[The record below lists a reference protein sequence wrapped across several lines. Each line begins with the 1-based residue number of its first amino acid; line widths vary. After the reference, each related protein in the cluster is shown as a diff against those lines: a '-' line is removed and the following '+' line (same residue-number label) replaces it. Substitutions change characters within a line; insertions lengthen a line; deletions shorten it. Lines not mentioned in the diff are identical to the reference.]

1 MKYKL
6 ILFDLDGTLFDY
18 ETAEQEAFYHTF
30 KDYFS
35 DSDMGKLKD
44 EYVKINRKIWQEF
57 ENGSITAENLRHERF
72 SRLFEKTGMNLKP
85 KQISKEYL
93 INLGSCSY
101 LLEGALEIISY
112 FHDKCQIALITNGLS
127 DVQHQRIINSI
138 IAPFF
143 EHIFISEEIGYAKPH
158 PGIFEFVFE
167 HYPNIKKEETI
178 IVGDN
183 LSSDIKGGK
192 DFGIDTCWF
201 NPKKYKNNLPLKPT
215 YEIQNLAELKNI
227 VFEELEEEHFFCE

>member
-18 ETAEQEAFYHTF
+18 EKAEKEAFYNTF
-30 KDYFS
+30 TVFCP
-35 DSDMGKLKD
+35 DSEMSKLND
-44 EYVKINRKIWQEF
+44 EYVKINSNIWQEF
-57 ENGSITAENLRHERF
+57 ENGSITAENLRVERF
-72 SRLFEKTGMNLKP
+72 RRLFEKTGMNLKP

-93 INLGSCSY
+93 KNLGSCSY

-127 DVQHQRIINSI
+127 DVQHQRIVNSI

-158 PGIFEFVFE
+158 PGIFEFIFK
-167 HYPNIKKEETI
+167 HYPNIRKEETI

-183 LSSDIKGGK
+183 LNSDIKGGE

-201 NPKKYKNNLPLKPT
+201 NPKNYKNNLPLKPT
-215 YEIQNLAELKNI
+215 YEIQNLSELKK
-227 VFEELEEEHFFCE
+227 L